1 VFHTPHRAPPK
12 SRPVPCA
19 NSSEKPL
26 PSAAA
31 WRGLWGVFDLAAK
44 EKSIGELESAASKP
58 GFWDDSRN
66 ARRLMQELAA
76 LREQVGDW
84 RDVESGARNLAELA
98 ALAVEEADDSLH
110 DECSG
115 EFVRLSKHVEE
126 LEFALQLSGDYDDHG
141 AILAVKAGA
150 GGTDAQDWTAML
162 LRMYLRWAER
172 RGFKATVFASM
183 SGEEAGI
190 KSAVARIDGRYAYG
204 YLKADRGVH
213 RLVRLS
219 PFDSA
224 HLRHTSFALVEVLPD
239 VEDDSD
245 VTIAPDDLKIDTFR
259 AGGHGGQNVQ
269 KNATAVR
276 MTHEPTG
283 IVVSVQNERSLS
295 QNKEIALK
303 ILHARLTDLE
313 MQRRNEERAR
323 LRGEH
328 VSPEWGRQV
337 RSYVLHPYRMVKDH
351 RTDFET
357 SDTEGVLDGDLDG
370 LLKSFLA
377 SSMKSTAAPT

>member
-1 VFHTPHRAPPK
+1 
-12 SRPVPCA
+12 
-19 NSSEKPL
+19 
-26 PSAAA
+26 
-31 WRGLWGVFDLAAK
+31 
-44 EKSIGELESAASKP
+44 
-58 GFWDDSRN
+58 
-66 ARRLMQELAA
+66 MQELAA
-76 LREQVGDW
+76 LSGQVTAW
-84 RDVESGARNLAELA
+84 RDVESGVESLAQLVA
-98 ALAVEEADDSLH
+98 MAVEERDDSLYE
-110 DECSG
+110 ECVA
-115 EFVRLSKHVEE
+115 ELDRLEKQVGE
-126 LEFALQLSGDYDDHG
+126 LEFTLQLSGEYDDRA
-141 AILAVKAGA
+141 AILAVKQGA
-150 GGTDAQDWTAML
+150 GGTDAQDWAAIL

-172 RGFKATVFASM
+172 RGFGATVLDSM
-183 SGEEAGI
+183 PGEAAGI
-190 KSAVARIDGRYAYG
+190 KSATARIDGPYAYG

-239 VEDDSD
+239 VEDDSE
-245 VTIAPDDLKIDTFR
+245 VTIAPDDLKVDTFR

-276 MTHEPTG
+276 ITHEPTG

-313 MQRRNEERAR
+313 MQRRSEERAK

-337 RSYVLHPYRMVKDH
+337 RSYVLHPYRMVRDH
-351 RTDFET
+351 RTNFET
-357 SDTEGVLDGDLDG
+357 SDAEGVLDGDLDA
-370 LLKSFLA
+370 LLKAFLA
-377 SSMKSTAAPT
+377 SGMESAPAPT

>member
-1 VFHTPHRAPPK
+1 
-12 SRPVPCA
+12 
-19 NSSEKPL
+19 
-26 PSAAA
+26 
-31 WRGLWGVFDLAAK
+31 
-44 EKSIGELESAASKP
+44 
-58 GFWDDSRN
+58 
-66 ARRLMQELAA
+66 MQELAA
-76 LREQVGDW
+76 LSGQVTAW
-84 RDVESGARNLAELA
+84 RDVESGVQSLAQLVEM
-98 ALAVEEADDSLH
+98 AVEEGDDSLH
-110 DECSG
+110 EECFA
-115 EFVRLSKHVEE
+115 EYDRLEKQVGE
-126 LEFALQLSGDYDDHG
+126 LEFTLQLSGEYDDRA
-141 AILAVKAGA
+141 AILAVKQGA
-150 GGTDAQDWTAML
+150 GGTDAQDWAAML

-172 RGFKATVFASM
+172 RGFEATLLDSM
-183 SGEEAGI
+183 PGEEAGI
-190 KSAVARIDGRYAYG
+190 KSATARIDGQYAYG

-239 VEDDSD
+239 VEDDSE
-245 VTIAPDDLKIDTFR
+245 VTISPDDLKVDTFR

-276 MTHEPTG
+276 ITHEPSG

-313 MQRRNEERAR
+313 IQRRNEERAK

-337 RSYVLHPYRMVKDH
+337 RSYVLHPYRMVRDH
-351 RTDFET
+351 RTNFET
-357 SDTEGVLDGDLDG
+357 SDAEGVLDGDLDA
-370 LLKSFLA
+370 LLKAFLA
-377 SSMKSTAAPT
+377 SGMESTPALT

>member
-1 VFHTPHRAPPK
+1 M
-12 SRPVPCA
+12 
-19 NSSEKPL
+19 EKPL
-26 PSAAA
+26 PSATAS
-31 WRGLWGVFDLAAK
+31 RRLWGIFDLAAK
-44 EKSIGELESAASKP
+44 AKAIGELERAASEP

-66 ARRLMQELAA
+66 ARSRMKELAA
-76 LREQVGDW
+76 LQEQVAAW
-84 RDVESGARNLAELA
+84 RDVESGAENIAQLA
-98 ALAVEEADDSLH
+98 ALAIEEADDSLYQ
-110 DECSG
+110 ECAA
-115 EFVRLSKHVEE
+115 EFERVRNHLEE
-126 LEFALQLSGDYDDHG
+126 LEFALQLSGEYDDRG
-141 AILAVKAGA
+141 SILAVKAGA

-172 RGFKATVFASM
+172 RGFKATVLASTP
-183 SGEEAGI
+183 GEEAGI
-190 KSAVARIDGRYAYG
+190 KSAMARIDGRYAYG

-239 VEDDSD
+239 VEDDPD
-245 VTIAPDDLKIDTFR
+245 VIISPDDLKIDTFC

-283 IVVSVQNERSLS
+283 LVVSVQNERSLS

-303 ILHARLTDLE
+303 ILHARLTDIE
-313 MQRRNEERAR
+313 MQRRNEERDR

-337 RSYVLHPYRMVKDH
+337 RSYVLHPYRMVRDH

-357 SDTEGVLDGDLDG
+357 SNAEGVLDGDLDG
-370 LLKSFLA
+370 LLKAFLA
-377 SSMKSTAAPT
+377 SSMKSTAANT